1 MFGNLGLSFLAG
13 ALSILSPCVLPLL
26 PIVLGTAASQ
36 GKYSPVVL
44 GFGVVLSFVSVG
56 LFVALVGFSIG
67 LDGGFFRS
75 IAAAVLVLI
84 GVVLL
89 VPNFQSWFALVA
101 APMSGWRNIISIALH
116 QPELLG
122 NLASAFYWV
131 QSGAPASGRHWEQH
145 RCWPP
150 KEKISVRLQRR
161 WLLLELVWAFHWF
174 SLA

>member
-101 APMSGWRNIISIALH
+101 APMSGWRNSMH
-116 QPELLG
+116 
-122 NLASAFYWV
+122 N
-131 QSGAPASGRHWEQH
+131 
-145 RCWPP
+145 
-150 KEKISVRLQRR
+150 
-161 WLLLELVWAFHWF
+161 F
-174 SLA
+174 SLFTMIAPRKNEVRKTALRSQCYCSASHSFCCRPSRGAEGAKAIGA